1 MSKPTHLS
9 VSFDGILTVRLED
22 AVFLNVSDP
31 KIVKEI
37 SGEEWFELSD
47 DERCDYV
54 LSDLFDTIR
63 DADSLDYQSD
73 FWVTE

>member
-31 KIVKEI
+31 RIVKEI

-54 LSDLFDTIR
+54 LGDLFETIR

>member
-54 LSDLFDTIR
+54 LSDLFETIR